1 MKLSKMNKMLACL
14 SMLAASTTSW
24 GFSSDWELVF
34 NDEFSAASFNGN
46 KLDWSDGNWNK
57 ISYVNWG
64 VSDWRKYQSRDDS
77 LVTKGQSNGVDYVTL
92 KGSYGNYTSQNDQS
106 GANDTFAC
114 GGIFTDQTF
123 SFQYGYVEVRARFES
138 AQGVWPAIWLMP
150 KSGGWPDAGEIDM
163 MEHLNFQNQIW
174 QTLHLTGNS
183 GSGDAAPSV
192 QTQISDV
199 NGWHTYGMEWT
210 ADSISF
216 YIDGNWTATFNSS
229 DFTYWPFDDGREFYL
244 LIDQQIGG
252 SWPGDAN
259 ANTLKNNSADFD
271 IDFVRVYSTEKNSPS
286 AAVCPSWG
294 TNGPVEKNGATIQY
308 TEVSGVHNG
317 ALEQATAGNYSY
329 SINGTLGRILAEDS
343 NIRIAAQ
350 NGGDSHNWVGDMVQ
364 CRSLHIADGKFSLQ
378 GNSTFDV
385 DTLYVVGGS
394 LEVGAA
400 NALNSV
406 EHLYLGMEADAITQS
421 AQRNAA
427 LYITSNQHIK
437 ADVTLVDDSKIAV
450 AHGRTLKIS
459 GDIHAADHTLN
470 MVGVTNEGAGIVE
483 ICGKD
488 NHLGRLSLG
497 VAETTPNG
505 NTFNGA
511 GQILQVNLAQGSQT
525 TVGDLVTNTPSS
537 VAASSLTI
545 AGGAQ
550 LTVTK
555 EWKNASSANA
565 YNVHIAQDGVLS
577 IGDGTQAA
585 KAVNLAGVRITNNGT
600 LHVQSGAEMA
610 VDAITVNCA
619 ANDSGHRAVLK
630 VDGSL
635 TASEVFVDANSWHSI
650 GTLDVL
656 NGDNVHI
663 STLRTGANGQ
673 VDVNVRGGHLSLQ
686 SLNLGNVHP
695 VVLQAESHAVGTVS
709 VQNAVH
715 NTQSIHVRA
724 GRVEFNGGL
733 SGGGTLEI
741 KNNAVVSVKSSAGS
755 QHINLEKNAVLE
767 TAGNYSGGTVNGSG
781 TIRKTD
787 AGTATVQVAGEF
799 NGAVRADAGTLEVR
813 GSASYS
819 ELAARGGDV
828 VLSGAD
834 QGVTTTALSVAGDG
848 NVSAQKSDS
857 SAAKL
862 TVASGGTV
870 QADGGSV
877 SADLILNDHVTL
889 SILHEDGLVVNGS
902 LSFKGLI
909 ALTADSLQTKAED
922 AALTLAVIRGDF
934 TVNGQVWQVGESA
947 SADSLFTMA
956 GVDLSDYT
964 VHYIVPSTYAVNAP
978 AYLVLTHNSIPEPTT
993 ATLSLLALAGLAAR
1007 RRRK

>member
-1 MKLSKMNKMLACL
+1 MLAWL
-14 SMLAASTTSW
+14 SMLGVSTTGW

-57 ISYVNWG
+57 IDYVDWG

-92 KGSYGNYTSQNDQS
+92 KGSYGDYTSQDDQS
-106 GANDTFAC
+106 GAQDTFAC
-114 GGIFTDQTF
+114 GGIFTDKTF

-183 GSGDAAPSV
+183 GSGDAAPSK
-192 QTQISDV
+192 QTQISNV

-216 YIDGNWTATFNSS
+216 YIDGNWTASFNAS

-252 SWPGDAN
+252 SWPGNAN
-259 ANTLKNNSADFD
+259 ADTLKNNSADFD

-286 AAVCPSWG
+286 AASCPSWSA
-294 TNGPVEKNGATIQY
+294 NGPVEKNGAAIQY
-308 TEVSGVHNG
+308 TEVSGVHSG
-317 ALEQATAGNYSY
+317 ALDQATAGNYSY
-329 SINGTLGRILAEDS
+329 SINGALGRIVAEDS

-350 NGGDSHNWVGDMVQ
+350 NGGSSYSWVGDMVQ
-364 CRSLHIADGKFSLQ
+364 CRSLHIADGKFSVQ

-394 LEVGAA
+394 LEMGAA

-406 EHLYLGMEADAITQS
+406 EHLYLGMESDVITAS

-427 LYITSNQHIK
+427 LYITSNQHIM

-450 AHGRTLKIS
+450 AYDRTLKIS
-459 GDIHAADHTLN
+459 GDIHAANHTLN
-470 MVGVTNEGAGIVE
+470 MVGVNSTGAGIVE
-483 ICGKD
+483 ICG
-488 NHLGRLSLG
+488 NENYLGRLSLG

-525 TVGDLVTNTPSS
+525 TVGDLVTNTPNSA
-537 VAASSLTI
+537 AASSLTI

-555 EWKNASSANA
+555 EWKNASSTYA
-565 YNVHIAQDGVLS
+565 YNVNIAQDGVLR
-577 IGDGTQAA
+577 IGDGTHTA
-585 KAVNLAGVRITNNGT
+585 KAVQLAGVNITNKGT
-600 LHVQSGAEMA
+600 LHVQAGAEMS
-610 VDAITVNCA
+610 VNSITVDSS
-619 ANDSGHRAVLK
+619 ANDAGHRAVLK

-635 TASEVFVDANSWHSI
+635 TASSVYVDANSWHAI

-656 NGDNVHI
+656 NGDDVHI
-663 STLRTGANGQ
+663 STLRTGSNGQ

-686 SLNLGNVHP
+686 TVTPSNKHAL
-695 VVLQAESHAVGTVS
+695 VLQAESYATGTIS
-709 VQNAVH
+709 VRDQVASTNE
-715 NTQSIHVRA
+715 IEVRA
-724 GRVEFNGGL
+724 GRVNFNGGL
-733 SGGGTLEI
+733 SGNGVLEI
-741 KNNAVVSVKSSAGS
+741 KNNAVVSVHSSAGNQRIS
-755 QHINLEKNAVLE
+755 VDKNAVLE
-767 TAGNYSGGTVNGSG
+767 TAGNYSGGTVNGNG

-787 AGTATVQVAGEF
+787 AGTANVTTAAGF
-799 NGAVRADAGTLEVR
+799 SGSVRAEKGNLQVGGAASFASLAAAGGNLQLTNAAAITTQAMEIEQGNTLKVLDAQGRIGTLKLSAGGVLEVGAGTLVADWWCGE
-813 GSASYS
+813 GA
-819 ELAARGGDV
+819 
-828 VLSGAD
+828 VLN
-834 QGVTTTALSVAGDG
+834 LSV
-848 NVSAQKSDS
+848 
-857 SAAKL
+857 
-862 TVASGGTV
+862 SGGF
-870 QADGGSV
+870 ALEGS
-877 SADLILNDHVTL
+877 
-889 SILHEDGLVVNGS
+889 
-902 LSFKGLI
+902 
-909 ALTADSLQTKAED
+909 
-922 AALTLAVIRGDF
+922 LTLAGRVTLGNEVVQALASGAANSFTLAVGVTSF
-934 TVNGQVWQVGESA
+934 TVGDSVWEQGQSVA
-947 SADSLFTMA
+947 ADTVLDAT
-956 GVDLSDYT
+956 GIDLSEYNLLYVAPT
-964 VHYIVPSTYAVNAP
+964 TRSAMGGMLILTYA
-978 AYLVLTHNSIPEPTT
+978 IPEPTT
-993 ATLSLLALAGLAAR
+993 ATLSLLALATLATR
-1007 RRRK
+1007 RRRR